1 MIWAI
6 LAFLGVPLWLC
17 ALGILALVL
26 RNRSLRQRE
35 GNIPIRV
42 QRVPG
47 KNRWTRGHGVW
58 VSDVFAWRGCPAAWR
73 EDLLHVIGAQV
84 GTLASAA
91 AKKLRRLGDSPAVV
105 TLTPEGREP
114 IRVAVASESMTTLL
128 GPFVP
133 SPPAG

>member
-1 MIWAI
+1 
-6 LAFLGVPLWLC
+6 
-17 ALGILALVL
+17 
-26 RNRSLRQRE
+26 
-35 GNIPIRV
+35 
-42 QRVPG
+42 
-47 KNRWTRGHGVW
+47 
-58 VSDVFAWRGCPAAWR
+58 
-73 EDLLHVIGAQV
+73 VIGAQV